1 MASPLQ
7 VERRAVSVGSIAVLR
22 MHRPDAR
29 NAMDSAML
37 IALADAIDDAAGDP
51 DVAGLLLTGTDGVF
65 SAGADVKEDMA
76 DAGRRR
82 MELFTQ
88 VYETLTLFP
97 LPTAAAIAGP
107 AVGGGAEAAI
117 ACDLRVADET
127 ARFRFPGAIYGI
139 PVGTS
144 RTIGQV
150 GLGIAKDWVLS
161 SRDVGVEEAHD
172 AGLVQRLV
180 PTGTA
185 EAAALEWL
193 DLCSQRDRG
202 TVQLLKRLFNDGA
215 GLRDRVMFEN
225 DALRAQT
232 EAGTLP
238 PGLDVDVP
246 RTIRPR
252 RR

>member
-1 MASPLQ
+1 MEPPLQ
-7 VERRAVSVGSIAVLR
+7 VERRPVTGGTVVVLR
-22 MHRPDAR
+22 MDRPDAR

-37 IALADAIDDAAGDP
+37 IALADAIDEAAGDP
-51 DVAGLLLTGTDGVF
+51 ATSGLLLTGGSEAF
-65 SAGADVKEDMA
+65 SAGADVKEPMD
-76 DAGRRR
+76 DGGRRR

-88 VYETLTLFP
+88 VYESLTLFP

-117 ACDLRVADET
+117 ACDLRVADTT
-127 ARFRFPGAIYGI
+127 ARFRFPGAVYGI
-139 PVGTS
+139 PVGTA

-161 SRDVGVEEAHD
+161 SRDVTVEEAHR

-180 PTGTA
+180 PAGAA
-185 EAAALEWL
+185 EDEALAWL
-193 DLCSQRDRG
+193 DLCSQRDRT

-238 PGLDVDVP
+238 PGMDLDLP